1 MGVTGDWAAD
11 APATIAGTHR
21 QDFTAYVA
29 KVGGIGVSVQ
39 PTDMSVT
46 FSEDWSPRIQGSL
59 SAPIGEYPDLVAAL
73 DPRAGTVCMP
83 RAGYIVPG
91 VASDV
96 HFLAT
101 THITSVTSPDNGGT
115 MALTFASVEA
125 LAQDCVYFGPDIA
138 YSFPGVREALAYMI
152 SYAQPGGPG
161 ITSSV
166 IAVTHQP
173 TLTASIKFEAGR
185 SMWSMIDDLAL
196 VAGVRVQADG
206 SGGWRITY
214 KVSTAGSVVVDF
226 TAGVEN
232 SIVEKITDGI
242 TRDGFFNAALIRYEW
257 RDSAGADKTIYGG
270 FPTGGAAA
278 GWGLKA
284 YYETRPGPVTQTQAN
299 AAAKAIVRALS
310 ARGDSYSLDAVA
322 AYWLR
327 DGDTVK
333 VRLASG
339 STALHIVRAVTFHLS
354 SGRMSVITRAP
365 KNLGA

>member
-11 APATIAGTHR
+11 APVTIAGTHR

-29 KVGGIGVSVQ
+29 KAPGNGVVLQ
-39 PTDMSVT
+39 PTEMSVT

-59 SAPIGEYPDLVAAL
+59 TAPIGEYPGLVALL
-73 DPRAGTVCMP
+73 DPRVDTVCMP
-83 RAGYIVPG
+83 RAGYVVPG
-91 VASDV
+91 VDPDV
-96 HFLAT
+96 HFMAT
-101 THITSVTSPDNGGT
+101 TKITSVTSPDSGGSI
-115 MALTFASVEA
+115 AVSFDSVEA
-125 LAQDCVYFGPDIA
+125 LAQDCLFFGPDIA
-138 YSFPGVREALAYMI
+138 YSFAGVKEAVAYMI

-166 IAVTHQP
+166 IGNANQP
-173 TLTASIKFEAGR
+173 TLTAGITFEAGR
-185 SMWSMIDDLAL
+185 SMWSLIDDLAL
-196 VAGVRVQADG
+196 VAGVRVQADDT
-206 SGGWRITY
+206 GGWRITR
-214 KVSTAGSVVVDF
+214 KVSAAGAVVMDF
-226 TAGVEN
+226 TAGPEN

-270 FPTGGAAA
+270 FPVGGAAA

-284 YYETRPGPVTQTQAN
+284 HYETRPGPVTQAQAN

-310 ARGDSYSLDAVA
+310 ARGDSYTLDTVA

-333 VRLASG
+333 VRLSSG
-339 STALHIVRAVTFHLS
+339 ATALHIVRSVTFNMA
-354 SGRMSVITRAP
+354 SGTMSVVTRAP